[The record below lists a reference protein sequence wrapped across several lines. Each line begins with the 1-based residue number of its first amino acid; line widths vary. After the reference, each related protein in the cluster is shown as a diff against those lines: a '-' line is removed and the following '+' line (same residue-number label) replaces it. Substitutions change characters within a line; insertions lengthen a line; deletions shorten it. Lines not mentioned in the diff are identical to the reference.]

1 MIFRVVDYFFPKKS
15 TRYLVVLW
23 AFFAISLRRIIG
35 DGSNYYMGEKQ
46 KQRPAAATQ
55 QCSDQSIHDFLE
67 LSVHFSSSARPFLH
81 QELDLFLS
89 CQHVSVA
96 VFYVWCMFVLYI
108 ICTILYTWYIIG
120 NTYNMRVQTAVRV
133 AVDWL
138 SVPTAVQWRA
148 GRKQRIG

>member
-96 VFYVWCMFVLYI
+96 VFYV
-108 ICTILYTWYIIG
+108 
-120 NTYNMRVQTAVRV
+120 
-133 AVDWL
+133 
-138 SVPTAVQWRA
+138 
-148 GRKQRIG
+148 